1 MSGDVQARNSGKLRH
16 RNKKRSSAQDMGD
29 VQVNGSDVN
38 DIVCIL

>member
-16 RNKKRSSAQDMGD
+16 RNKKRSSAQDID

-38 DIVCIL
+38 EVVCIL